1 MARILLVEDEP
12 DLRFLL
18 RFFFEGAGHSIVEA
32 QNGVGALACV
42 LASVPDLIVTDM
54 MMPVMDGP
62 ELIRRLR
69 SDAATA
75 GIPILAITGSPTL
88 AASADAVVK
97 KPCHGNDVVAAA
109 EGLLNTSETETA

>member
-1 MARILLVEDEP
+1 MARILVVDDEP

-32 QNGVGALACV
+32 QNGAAALACV
-42 LASVPDLIVTDM
+42 RESAPDLIVTDM

-69 SDAATA
+69 SDTVTA
-75 GIPILAITGSPTL
+75 GIPILAVTSSPAL
-88 AASADAVVK
+88 AASSDAVVK
-97 KPCHGNDVVAAA
+97 KPYHRDDVVRAV
-109 EGLLNTSETETA
+109 EGLLKMRETEEA